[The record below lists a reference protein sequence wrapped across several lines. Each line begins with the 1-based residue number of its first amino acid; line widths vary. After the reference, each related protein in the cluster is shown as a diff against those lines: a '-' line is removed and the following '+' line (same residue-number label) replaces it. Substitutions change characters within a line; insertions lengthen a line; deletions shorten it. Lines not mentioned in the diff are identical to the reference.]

1 MQYFLDYLVLF
12 VSREEYIHRFIRKV
26 VKYVGDII
34 IRDETMNISYRFTPT
49 REGYYAAA
57 AKIDEITQKG
67 HRVGGD
73 IGRVR
78 SYTG

>member
-1 MQYFLDYLVLF
+1 M
-12 VSREEYIHRFIRKV
+12 
-26 VKYVGDII
+26 GDII

-57 AKIDEITQKG
+57 AKIEEIIQKG

>member
-1 MQYFLDYLVLF
+1 M
-12 VSREEYIHRFIRKV
+12 
-26 VKYVGDII
+26 GDII
-34 IRDETMNISYRFTPT
+34 IRDETMGQSWRFSPT

-57 AKIDEITQKG
+57 AKIDEIIQKG

-78 SYTG
+78 AYTG

>member
-1 MQYFLDYLVLF
+1 M
-12 VSREEYIHRFIRKV
+12 
-26 VKYVGDII
+26 GDII
-34 IRDETMNISYRFTPT
+34 IRDETMGISYRFSPT

-67 HRVGGD
+67 HRVSGD